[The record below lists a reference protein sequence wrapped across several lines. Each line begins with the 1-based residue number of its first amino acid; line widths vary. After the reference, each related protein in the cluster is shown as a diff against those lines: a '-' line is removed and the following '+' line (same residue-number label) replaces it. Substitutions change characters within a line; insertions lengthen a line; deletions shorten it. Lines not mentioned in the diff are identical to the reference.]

1 MPEEKPERMSI
12 EVIEVSPRIVV
23 PPASSTVAGEVF
35 RQLLQQ
41 AIRVADQANSQAVRM
56 ASDFAEVY
64 RREQAVRLE
73 YETKLREMRL
83 LERQST
89 RYAEDLATMLR
100 SERERREQLET
111 ALEAER
117 VANEE
122 LRRTGLQGISHL
134 LLAATI
140 KDQTTGAHLLRV
152 RKYVEAIGTR
162 LGLPAQIV
170 EEFGYSSVM
179 HDVGKIHTPD
189 HILQSEHHLSSE
201 EFEVIKQHCIDGE
214 VMLGSARFFETA
226 RAIAREHH
234 ERWDGRGYPDG
245 KKGDGIS
252 LAARI
257 VSVADV
263 FDALTSK
270 RPYKT
275 AWTIEEGMAA
285 VIAGIRRAVRSRG
298 RRCLPGAPGRRQY
311 RARQAGGRDR
321 SARLSLRPV
330 HASAPPPTTLAA
342 HESATKTPS
351 ATETNQSG
359 HRCIARDQTRDN
371 SADDDRAHGAADEPS
386 ERARKRHRRGSQRGR
401 SQRGGRAT
409 EIDRPCSRGVRPR
422 SAPRPRPRDAAARW
436 LGQELVGAHA
446 RLHRADRDE
455 RAPTATAAR
464 DPPHDSSSSP
474 RMNEAPTNASAAT
487 EPTKSHAAQKPKV
500 CTANPIAGAPII
512 TPAVP
517 PIAARPCAAPGAAG
531 SDAAAVLNTAE

>member
-1 MPEEKPERMSI
+1 MSI
-12 EVIEVSPRIVV
+12 EVIEVSPHISV
-23 PPASSTVAGEVF
+23 PQAGSTVAGEVF

-64 RREQAVRLE
+64 RREQSVRLE

-89 RYAEDLATMLR
+89 RYAEDLAEMLR

-111 ALEAER
+111 ALESER
-117 VANEE
+117 IANEE

-162 LGLPAQIV
+162 LGLPSQVV

-189 HILQSEHHLSSE
+189 HILQSEHHLTDE
-201 EFEVIKQHCIDGE
+201 QFGVIKQHCIDGE
-214 VMLGSARFFETA
+214 KMLGEARFFETA

-245 KKGDGIS
+245 KKGEEIS

-270 RPYKT
+270 RPYKD
-275 AWTIEEGMAA
+275 AW
-285 VIAGIRRAVRSRG
+285 
-298 RRCLPGAPGRRQY
+298 
-311 RARQAGGRDR
+311 
-321 SARLSLRPV
+321 
-330 HASAPPPTTLAA
+330 
-342 HESATKTPS
+342 
-351 ATETNQSG
+351 
-359 HRCIARDQTRDN
+359 
-371 SADDDRAHGAADEPS
+371 SADAGLKAIEKDAGERFDPEVVSAFVALYREGVVETIRCEVAANADDEQL
-386 ERARKRHRRGSQRGR
+386 GS
-401 SQRGGRAT
+401 
-409 EIDRPCSRGVRPR
+409 
-422 SAPRPRPRDAAARW
+422 SA
-436 LGQELVGAHA
+436 
-446 RLHRADRDE
+446 
-455 RAPTATAAR
+455 
-464 DPPHDSSSSP
+464 
-474 RMNEAPTNASAAT
+474 
-487 EPTKSHAAQKPKV
+487 K
-500 CTANPIAGAPII
+500 
-512 TPAVP
+512 
-517 PIAARPCAAPGAAG
+517 
-531 SDAAAVLNTAE
+531 